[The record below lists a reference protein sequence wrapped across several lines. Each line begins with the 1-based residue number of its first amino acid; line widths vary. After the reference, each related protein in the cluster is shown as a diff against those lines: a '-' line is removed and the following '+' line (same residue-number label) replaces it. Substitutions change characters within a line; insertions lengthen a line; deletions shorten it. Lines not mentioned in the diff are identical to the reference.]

1 MDSRRGTRRRLIRPR
16 AIKRR
21 VRRRSGQLGVKTRAR
36 FEILLAPTRY
46 EWINLFDPLRA
57 GQMDYVINEA
67 AMDHMRRRALAG
79 ARRRSVGRAPTGRMC
94 DHATRARG
102 TTAQTRADLAPL
114 RLSQGL
120 PPRSHRAA
128 PRRGE
133 LHACFDHI
141 FHRRTGFVSAP
152 SPFMRLH
159 PKGSMGNRR
168 TNRSASSES
177 LPCVLVYR
185 WSSYFPSS
193 PERPASLMAFDQPE
207 IWRDTNDSECD
218 IHSWPAER
226 PTSARPHRLP
236 QPANVRQQRP
246 GPYPCYCVG
255 TSSRLVAGPAA

>member
-21 VRRRSGQLGVKTRAR
+21 VRRRSGQLGVKTLAR

-159 PKGSMGNRR
+159 PKGSMGHRR

-207 IWRDTNDSECD
+207 IGAACATRMR
-218 IHSWPAER
+218 HPFLAGR
-226 PTSARPHRLP
+226 TSNICQTSSA
-236 QPANVRQQRP
+236 AAASNVRQQRP
-246 GPYPCYCVG
+246 GPCPCYCVG
-255 TSSRLVAGPAA
+255 TLSRLVAGPAA